1 MDAQLKKDILKHLGV
16 YRIMTETGIKDRSVN
31 FVQRKVLK
39 GMIKELDTI
48 INQLE
53 EL

>member
-1 MDAQLKKDILKHLGV
+1 MEDKLKKDILKHLGV
-16 YRIMTETGIKDRSVN
+16 YRIMTQTAINDRSIN
-31 FVQRKVLK
+31 FVQRKALK
-39 GMIKELDTI
+39 GMIKELNVI